1 MRSPRHSS
9 VTALLALALLLA
21 PAAMFAQV
29 VVDRTIARVEG
40 DVLLLSELRELGQFQ
55 QLVEG
60 QPQPDDKRFNELID
74 QWIIEHEAQTAG
86 FSQPTDAEVASSR
99 QKLIQEIGGEAEF
112 HSRAT
117 SIGITDPAIDRQ
129 IRRALFFSRYV
140 DYKFRPAAQVEN
152 DAIDKYYKDEFVPR
166 LQSKSQTAP
175 PLDSV
180 RDQIRE
186 LLVQR
191 EISAR
196 AEQWLAESRSHL
208 KIENFLNAAP
218 KPEASHS

>member
-1 MRSPRHSS
+1 MRFRSH
-9 VTALLALALLLA
+9 ACLAALLA
-21 PAAMFAQV
+21 PAIVLAPAASFAQV

-40 DVLLLSELRELGQFQ
+40 DVVLLSELRELGQFQ

-60 QPQPDDKRFNELID
+60 RPQPDDKRFNELID

-86 FSQPTDAEVASSR
+86 FSLPTDAEVASSR
-99 QKLIQEIGGEAEF
+99 QKLIQEIGGDAQF

-117 SIGITDPAIDRQ
+117 SIGISDPAIDRQ

-166 LQSKSQTAP
+166 LQSSSQTVP

-196 AEQWLAESRSHL
+196 SEQWLADSRSHL
-208 KIENFLNAAP
+208 KIENLFNAPP
-218 KPEASHS
+218 KPEGPHS